1 MKEKVLML
9 LACLWLTVG
18 LAMAQNSK
26 VTGIVTDAEGGEP
39 VIGAS
44 VLVEGTTV
52 GAITD
57 LDGNFVIENV
67 PANAK
72 SLIVSYIGMV
82 TQRVDIKPGR
92 IVVVMRTDSK
102 TLDEVVVTAMGMKRS
117 EKTLGYSSSTV
128 KSEKLD
134 VAKSGSVMGGL
145 TGKIAG
151 VQISSAGIP
160 IASIISSM
168 R

>member
-26 VTGIVTDAEGGEP
+26 VIGIVTEAEGGEP

-82 TQRVDIKPGR
+82 TQRVAIKPGR

-102 TLDEVVVTAMGMKRS
+102 TLDEVVVLSWM
-117 EKTLGYSSSTV
+117 
-128 KSEKLD
+128 D
-134 VAKSGSVMGGL
+134 
-145 TGKIAG
+145 
-151 VQISSAGIP
+151 
-160 IASIISSM
+160 
-168 R
+168 

>member
-26 VTGIVTDAEGGEP
+26 VIGIVTDAEGGEP

-72 SLIVSYIGMV
+72 DKQTKS
-82 TQRVDIKPGR
+82 TQNSKQ
-92 IVVVMRTDSK
+92 TKSK
-102 TLDEVVVTAMGMKRS
+102 TPTTKFV
-117 EKTLGYSSSTV
+117 
-128 KSEKLD
+128 
-134 VAKSGSVMGGL
+134 SG
-145 TGKIAG
+145 
-151 VQISSAGIP
+151 
-160 IASIISSM
+160 
-168 R
+168 

>member
-9 LACLWLTVG
+9 LACFWLTMG
-18 LAMAQNSK
+18 LAMAQTSK
-26 VTGIVTDAEGGEP
+26 VTGIVTAAEGGEP

-57 LDGNFVIENV
+57 LDGNFVIEKV

-82 TQRVDIKPGR
+82 TQRVEIKPGR

-102 TLDEVVVTAMGMKRS
+102 TLDEVVVTAF
-117 EKTLGYSSSTV
+117 EVVLIDTV
-128 KSEKLD
+128 RVRKL
-134 VAKSGSVMGGL
+134 VHL
-145 TGKIAG
+145 L
-151 VQISSAGIP
+151 SA
-160 IASIISSM
+160 SY